1 VKFARGQSGTHTQN
15 ECTAPTS
22 LPSTSSRPTS
32 LCLSRC
38 AAALL
43 HPSSVQSMNAT
54 VNWLKRRVSLT
65 TSTTQTQTPPPIP
78 IQHTQQPDPRDSYT
92 PVPDMPAS
100 PRNLGASR
108 PHTPLMQHEMLDPAS
123 PLSILAATSK
133 LTTFPYGELQALN
146 ARMNVDTRKVHS
158 MGNFNGIHMEM
169 NGVQRASEENGVVAA
184 IPKPLRGIKVRP
196 RERVNQT
203 THQGG
208 QTIGNALVPSSLPA
222 TRHPENTAPG
232 TFQSPL
238 FVPPLPAHQ
247 ATFVQPAQPLPKQRN
262 VTTSVL
268 PRTRSAT
275 NVSHKKSSS
284 LSSTQNTRSSKRL
297 KTSHPAAIPPVT
309 VVPTQN
315 ASVDVQQ
322 PPPTTPTPAATKQK
336 RVLPVRHGHIDILDG
351 EISLLSTPQRLDSTS
366 PPPSVHPN

>member
-1 VKFARGQSGTHTQN
+1 
-15 ECTAPTS
+15 
-22 LPSTSSRPTS
+22 
-32 LCLSRC
+32 
-38 AAALL
+38 
-43 HPSSVQSMNAT
+43 MNAT

-65 TSTTQTQTPPPIP
+65 TPTTQTQTPPPIP
-78 IQHTQQPDPRDSYT
+78 IQQTQQPDPRDNYM
-92 PVPDMPAS
+92 PVPDMPVS
-100 PRNLGASR
+100 PRNLSVSR

-146 ARMNVDTRKVHS
+146 ARMNIDTRRVNS

-169 NGVQRASEENGVVAA
+169 NGMQRASEENVVVAT
-184 IPKPLRGIKVRP
+184 IPKPLRSIKVRP

-203 THQGG
+203 THQRG
-208 QTIGNALVPSSLPA
+208 QTIGNALVPSPLSA
-222 TRHPENTAPG
+222 TRQPENTAPG

-238 FVPPLPAHQ
+238 LVPPLPTHQ
-247 ATFVQPAQPLPKQRN
+247 ATFVQPAPPLPKQRN

-275 NVSHKKSSS
+275 NISHKKSAS

-297 KTSHPAAIPPVT
+297 KTSHTAAIPPVT
-309 VVPTQN
+309 AVTIQN
-315 ASVDVQQ
+315 ALVDVKQ
-322 PPPTTPTPAATKQK
+322 PQPTTPTPAPTKQK

-351 EISLLSTPQRLDSTS
+351 EISLLSTPQRLDSTF
-366 PPPSVHPN
+366 PPSFRPFRLTNRPSPL